1 MLLNLSLRF
10 FVPAKAGSR
19 VPLPRPEAMQ
29 AAFAL
34 AAGIARLRNA
44 KGETLLRDWE
54 IESQGGYSRRIST
67 GGDFFDGVMIF
78 QDEKFLRIRCAAFPR
93 NPGRGVLLTG
103 LASLVEYAFPLEG
116 GGPFFGSYQLM
127 RRGSMPKKGGRIVLR
142 GELANADAAPFR
154 ILSSNLPRELSGVE
168 RDKTTLRLPLLEE
181 GKPFPAYRWN
191 GLTAMAFSAGTVPE
205 NLTAPEFLRSGLALP
220 EPPERET
227 FDDFTVA
234 GTLLDAAGTMEH
246 TLPWTTNPPPRITC
260 YGAAFCAGDQ
270 NDDNPALRLRA
281 YTSARLL
288 LRVPQKP
295 ARFGFSLKQ
304 ENRKPVRLECHLIY
318 QENGRERSQLQLID
332 LPAADGKSGWREYRF
347 DSPVP
352 TGTGVAALRF
362 QLLDVPGSVLIDE
375 AGFFPENE

>member
-1 MLLNLSLRF
+1 M
-10 FVPAKAGSR
+10 
-19 VPLPRPEAMQ
+19 
-29 AAFAL
+29 
-34 AAGIARLRNA
+34 
-44 KGETLLRDWE
+44 
-54 IESQGGYSRRIST
+54 
-67 GGDFFDGVMIF
+67 
-78 QDEKFLRIRCAAFPR
+78 
-93 NPGRGVLLTG
+93 
-103 LASLVEYAFPLEG
+103 
-116 GGPFFGSYQLM
+116 
-127 RRGSMPKKGGRIVLR
+127 LR

-191 GLTAMAFSAGTVPE
+191 GITAMAFSAGTVPE